1 MKTMSVLE
9 IDQHWPEARNALM
22 ADSGIVVTRDGEAIG
37 KLVPL
42 ETAEERPRKRFD
54 AEEHRKWMEEVWGD
68 AEPFNSTPSLM
79 ESREERRWP

>member
-1 MKTMSVLE
+1 MSVLE

-42 ETAEERPRKRFD
+42 ETPKEQPRKRFD
-54 AEEHRKWMEEVWGD
+54 AEAHKKWLNEFWGEETFDSLPGLLADREDRK
-68 AEPFNSTPSLM
+68 LL
-79 ESREERRWP
+79 